1 MPKLTDRE
9 PVDELIL
16 YAIDQGI
23 TFPVDAKRFDLYR
36 WAAAALAARAQNPEA
51 WLRGGLAKITEPY
64 FPQPL
69 PPTSTST

>member
-23 TFPVDAKRFDLYR
+23 TFPIDVKRFDLYR
-36 WAAAALAARAQNPEA
+36 WAAAALLAREKDPDA
-51 WLRGGLAKITEPY
+51 WLRSGLAKITQPY

-69 PPTSTST
+69 PPPAD